1 MLLET
6 ALLHRAGV
14 AAPRL
19 PKSWLS
25 PHRPQGQAEGEDTHR
40 QRGQL
45 RRSKGGRRA
54 REESWGRGST
64 SLRGEPRTG
73 GASRRRPL
81 GAQWSW
87 AVSLRA
93 RPPGWDGTRLPES
106 REPVWAAVG
115 GPGLWVIGL
124 GSDSELQVG
133 CAEVAPPAS
142 VCLSNTGGKDPPDA
156 LTDTDGPSPAPREGA
171 SRGRAGP
178 VKGVRTASADQ
189 RAGAGEGHGLGPPTG
204 SMLPAW
210 QPSGVVT
217 TTDLATWTGTGT
229 ERPSGAGFLTQ
240 APGIVPP
247 PRGAQR
253 CVQHGARPWH
263 LAGGPVRSW
272 LPWAPHC
279 PPQAQSSHW
288 GRGSLSSGMAEG
300 QAPGGFRDM
309 GRPRASEDPSSVP
322 ASHVV
327 SARTEKQRFLPMGLW
342 GGPQHSGAHPCRQ
355 AGPTPGRGVAGWF
368 WVLVAV
374 SPMALWSPRPP
385 MPCLPC
391 PGPAHPTEPGAKQ
404 GTRGSP
410 ASVDS
415 EPPRG
420 REPSQVPWLQQGG
433 AQAGRPCPQG
443 SRAWSE
449 DTQIHGKC
457 REARQVLRK
466 HLSACVRNS
475 ARRGVLTCTQR
486 SGLLGTTWAVHHSGL
501 PTCCPPGL
509 LLT

>member
-171 SRGRAGP
+171 SRGLDPSR
-178 VKGVRTASADQ
+178 
-189 RAGAGEGHGLGPPTG
+189 G
-204 SMLPAW
+204 S
-210 QPSGVVT
+210 
-217 TTDLATWTGTGT
+217 
-229 ERPSGAGFLTQ
+229 
-240 APGIVPP
+240 
-247 PRGAQR
+247 
-253 CVQHGARPWH
+253 ARP
-263 LAGGPVRSW
+263 LQIRG
-272 LPWAPHC
+272 
-279 PPQAQSSHW
+279 Q
-288 GRGSLSSGMAEG
+288 GRGKDTAWGH
-300 QAPGGFRDM
+300 
-309 GRPRASEDPSSVP
+309 PRA
-322 ASHVV
+322 A
-327 SARTEKQRFLPMGLW
+327 
-342 GGPQHSGAHPCRQ
+342 
-355 AGPTPGRGVAGWF
+355 
-368 WVLVAV
+368 
-374 SPMALWSPRPP
+374 
-385 MPCLPC
+385 
-391 PGPAHPTEPGAKQ
+391 
-404 GTRGSP
+404 
-410 ASVDS
+410 
-415 EPPRG
+415 
-420 REPSQVPWLQQGG
+420 
-433 AQAGRPCPQG
+433 
-443 SRAWSE
+443 
-449 DTQIHGKC
+449 
-457 REARQVLRK
+457 
-466 HLSACVRNS
+466 
-475 ARRGVLTCTQR
+475 
-486 SGLLGTTWAVHHSGL
+486 
-501 PTCCPPGL
+501 CCPPGSRRGWSRL
-509 LLT
+509 QTLPRGQEQAQSGRVGRAF